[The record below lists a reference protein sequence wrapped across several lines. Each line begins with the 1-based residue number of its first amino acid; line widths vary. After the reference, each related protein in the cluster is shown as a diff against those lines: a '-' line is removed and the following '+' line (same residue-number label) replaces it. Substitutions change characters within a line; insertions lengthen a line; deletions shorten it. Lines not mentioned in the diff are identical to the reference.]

1 MLRFH
6 LFNITTAS
14 SLELRTTAMS
24 AQNPSSD
31 QNPNRHCIL
40 DEKTAGPETHT
51 IHSMSTTRSD
61 LEDLNS
67 SLAGCGATTSTKV
80 LQEPADGKPGITL
93 TTYTHEQSTS
103 RHSSPLLHLSKPVD
117 PSPYT
122 SSSPC
127 EKISGP
133 PAQSIDRALVEQEN
147 PEIMRLER
155 ELAEHFQDLK
165 GEFEGRTGRRWV
177 PLRAW
182 LGEKWEWDS
191 DGEGNKEEE
200 LEGDEL

>member
-1 MLRFH
+1 MSHFH

-14 SLELRTTAMS
+14 SLELRTSALS
-24 AQNPSSD
+24 AQHPSSD
-31 QNPNRHCIL
+31 EKSHRHCIL

-51 IHSMSTTRSD
+51 IHSMSTLHERSKD
-61 LEDLNS
+61 CPI
-67 SLAGCGATTSTKV
+67 GCGATTSTKV
-80 LQEPADGKPGITL
+80 LHEPFDGKPGITL
-93 TTYTHEQSTS
+93 TTYTHDQSTS
-103 RHSSPLLHLSKPVD
+103 RHSTPLLHLSKPVD

-133 PAQSIDRALVEQEN
+133 PAQSIDRALVEQEH

-155 ELAEHFQDLK
+155 ELAEYFQDLK
-165 GEFEGRTGRRWV
+165 REFQGRTGRRWV

-182 LGEKWEWDS
+182 PEEKWEWDS
-191 DGEGNKEEE
+191 DDEGEGEEDAVD
-200 LEGDEL
+200 GGHV